1 MKEISYL
8 EGALTLL
15 EQQKI
20 MQESAGMMKN
30 IFDSAKYSNTA
41 ITSTQPKM
49 KIEDFESMK
58 EDFEEMRDT
67 ANEISEFFKKED
79 DENEIEED
87 LDELENEMKNN
98 EKDSEK
104 CECQKKENENIN
116 KDKEE
121 KNSPKKEE
129 EIIKLDLNNK
139 EDVMKIINSQN
150 FVEGY
155 WDINRKTM
163 NIKNK
168 YETEFNKLKELK
180 ILNNNDIIAMTIIVI
195 YFIYNNYKE
204 IINELIMIIKKGKL
218 YIQNKTGDSYDNII
232 KMIES

>member
-8 EGALTLL
+8 EGALNLL
-15 EQQKI
+15 EQQKM
-20 MQESAGMMKN
+20 MQESAGIMKN
-30 IFDSAKYSNTA
+30 IFDSAKCSNTA
-41 ITSTQPKM
+41 ITSAKPNM
-49 KIEDFESMK
+49 KI
-58 EDFEEMRDT
+58 EDFEEMRDI

>member
-1 MKEISYL
+1 
-8 EGALTLL
+8 
-15 EQQKI
+15 
-20 MQESAGMMKN
+20 
-30 IFDSAKYSNTA
+30 
-41 ITSTQPKM
+41 
-49 KIEDFESMK
+49 
-58 EDFEEMRDT
+58 MRDT
-67 ANEISEFFKKED
+67 TNEISEFFNND
-79 DENEIEED
+79 IDENEIEED
-87 LDELENEMKNN
+87 LDEFLENEMKNN

-104 CECQKKENENIN
+104 CECQKKKNKNIN
-116 KDKEE
+116 KDNEE

-232 KMIES
+232 KIIES